1 MNTELNSKNKET
13 SVKHR
18 TKSHVSVFLKRGGNM
33 QLHVSV
39 MFNMHK
45 KWSGSVVYAATET
58 RVSRLNMFLPRF
70 RLRIL
75 AISSCEKTPRTY
87 TLGLLKNFSV
97 ALLSK

>member
-1 MNTELNSKNKET
+1 MLYEEKH
-13 SVKHR
+13 HR

-58 RVSRLNMFLPRF
+58 RENVTKAVTETQVIRRVSR
-70 RLRIL
+70 
-75 AISSCEKTPRTY
+75 T
-87 TLGLLKNFSV
+87 V
-97 ALLSK
+97 

>member
-1 MNTELNSKNKET
+1 
-13 SVKHR
+13 
-18 TKSHVSVFLKRGGNM
+18 M

-75 AISSCEKTPRTY
+75 AISSCVCVKSN
-87 TLGLLKNFSV
+87 GLQHGSVKNG
-97 ALLSK
+97 AAIPYM